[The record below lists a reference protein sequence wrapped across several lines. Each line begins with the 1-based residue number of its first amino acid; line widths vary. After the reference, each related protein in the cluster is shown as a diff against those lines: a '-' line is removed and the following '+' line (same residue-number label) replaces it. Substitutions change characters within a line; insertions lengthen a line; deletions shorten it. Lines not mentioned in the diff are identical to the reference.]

1 MGCDRSPLLVLSCNF
16 FFCAGCAKTQLWNT
30 RVASVWAQICR
41 VHSGQPIRHLICYFV
56 RYKFSLI
63 GKLQAVKPGDSH

>member
-1 MGCDRSPLLVLSCNF
+1 M
-16 FFCAGCAKTQLWNT
+16 GCAKTQLWNT